1 MWMDNQGALVTG
13 AARGIGLAI
22 AQRFM
27 AEGARVVM
35 ADRDEAAL
43 HAAVGGLGVGR
54 DRAVAV
60 TADVSKSADARRLVA
75 IAVESFGRLDVLV
88 NNAGVVRLA
97 ALTATP
103 EEIWDEIQATNLKGT
118 YLCSQAALEPMLA
131 HGSGV
136 IINISSGSA
145 LTPHPRGTAYAASK
159 AGILAF
165 TRSLARE
172 VGKSGI
178 RVVAVVPG
186 WIATDSNLPNDED
199 RAWLA
204 VNTSL
209 GRAGRPE
216 EIAGVVA
223 FLAGPDAGFI
233 SGQAIIADG
242 GEV

>member
-1 MWMDNQGALVTG
+1 
-13 AARGIGLAI
+13 
-22 AQRFM
+22 
-27 AEGARVVM
+27 M

-43 HAAVGGLGVGR
+43 HAAVSGLGVGR

-60 TADVSKSADARRLVA
+60 TADVAKPADVRRLVA
-75 IAVESFGRLDVLV
+75 IAVESLGRLDVLV

-103 EEIWDEIQATNLKGT
+103 EEIW
-118 YLCSQAALEPMLA
+118 
-131 HGSGV
+131 
-136 IINISSGSA
+136 
-145 LTPHPRGTAYAASK
+145 
-159 AGILAF
+159 
-165 TRSLARE
+165 ARE

-204 VNTSL
+204 ANTSL

-216 EIAGVVA
+216 EVAGVVA
-223 FLAGPDAGFI
+223 CLAGPDASFI